1 MLGFQS
7 GNPSMKP
14 KPFTVTL
21 KLPSGEKHSLRVGAD
36 RHILDAAYDAE
47 LDLPSMCLQGW
58 CLTCAARVEG
68 KGDWDNADARRYF
81 RSDRE
86 AGFILPCTAKPRSD
100 LTLRTHQRVA
110 MRDHRLKLG
119 LPAPMA

>member
-1 MLGFQS
+1 MS
-7 GNPSMKP
+7 

-21 KLPSGEKHSLRVGAD
+21 KLPSGQERSLRVEAE
-36 RHILDAAYDAE
+36 RHILDVAYE
-47 LDLPSMCLQGW
+47 QGLDLPSMCLQGW

-68 KGDWDNADARRYF
+68 PGEWDQSDSRRYF

-110 MRDHRLKLG
+110 MRDRRLKLG